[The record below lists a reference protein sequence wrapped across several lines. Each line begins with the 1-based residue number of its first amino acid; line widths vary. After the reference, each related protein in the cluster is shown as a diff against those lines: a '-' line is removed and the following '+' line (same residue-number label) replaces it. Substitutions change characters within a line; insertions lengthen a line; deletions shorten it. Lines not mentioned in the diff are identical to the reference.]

1 MGGAHA
7 VQHAAAMPPSR
18 AREPNAGQARGQ
30 HAPALACAGR
40 PGSPRPGRP
49 SARPRVRR
57 LVHARSRPGPASR
70 ARSAVHSAASSRR
83 PGRAGAGRG
92 LSDAAAGAPRAV
104 STTSALPSYP
114 STSLGGFP
122 ARLASDA
129 AARGCVNAVVG
140 WLPLRRGA
148 AGGAG
153 RRARSGGVP
162 RPRATRLSP
171 SMSGSRCQRYITIE
185 FVIPFDP
192 VAQAK
197 SGIMQGGFKTCLMGL
212 RRAGGRAQAR
222 CPEQEVWAAARAC
235 THCLAQ
241 AYCPACPLRVAPP
254 HLAPAATGLV
264 A

>member
-7 VQHAAAMPPSR
+7 VQHAAALPPSR
-18 AREPNAGQARGQ
+18 AREPNAGQTRGQ

-40 PGSPRPGRP
+40 PGSLRPGRL
-49 SARPRVRR
+49 SARPSVRR

-70 ARSAVHSAASSRR
+70 ARSAVRSAASSRR
-83 PGRAGAGRG
+83 PGRAGAERG

-104 STTSALPSYP
+104 STASALPSYP
-114 STSLGGFP
+114 PTSLGGFP
-122 ARLASDA
+122 AARLASDA
-129 AARGCVNAVVG
+129 AARGRVSAVVG
-140 WLPLRRGA
+140 WFPLRRGA

-171 SMSGSRCQRYITIE
+171 SMSGSRCQRYITIK

-192 VAQAK
+192 VEQAK
-197 SGIMQGGFKTCLMGL
+197 SGSC
-212 RRAGGRAQAR
+212 RAASKRADGPAAGGGRAQAR

-241 AYCPACPLRVAPP
+241 AYCSHVRCAWRLRIWRLRQP
-254 HLAPAATGLV
+254 G
-264 A
+264 

>member
-1 MGGAHA
+1 M
-7 VQHAAAMPPSR
+7 
-18 AREPNAGQARGQ
+18 NAGQTRGQ
-30 HAPALACAGR
+30 QAPALACAGR
-40 PGSPRPGRP
+40 PGSARPGRP
-49 SARPRVRR
+49 SARPGVRR
-57 LVHARSRPGPASR
+57 RVHAPGRPGPASR
-70 ARSAVHSAASSRR
+70 ARSAVRSAALSRR
-83 PGRAGAGRG
+83 PGRAGGRRG

-114 STSLGGFP
+114 PTSLGGFP
-122 ARLASDA
+122 TCLASDA
-129 AARGCVNAVVG
+129 AVRGRVNAVVG
-140 WLPLRRGA
+140 WFPLRRGA

-153 RRARSGGVP
+153 RHARSSGVP

-171 SMSGSRCQRYITIE
+171 SMSGSRCQRYITIK

-197 SGIMQGGFKTCLMGL
+197 SDHAGQLQNVLMGL
-212 RRAGGRAQAR
+212 QRAGGLAQAR

-254 HLAPAATGLV
+254 HLAPATTGL
-264 A
+264 AA